1 MSSPKRISF
10 LCPGRTQ
17 QSLLCVPPI
26 PSGDCGSVAPFR
38 LHRMAEPLSRVWNRC
53 KWSGWEVVK
62 SNSSKQVWIRFC
74 FVKAPSLGG
83 SAGKRRDRFV
93 NDVSFQ
99 GVLNTINTERLGGE
113 AVVRSARHDGFASFF
128 PDGCFP
134 VRLNGDW
141 VSEGLVLHAA
151 TVFAIRSGQRNYSSQ
166 LRTMSRSCS
175 IPTPEKVERRTI
187 SAVSLNCLN
196 FFSLSSMVVESTA
209 STLLM
214 ARMSAS
220 WT

>member
-17 QSLLCVPPI
+17 RSLLCVHPI

-93 NDVSFQ
+93 DDVSFQ

-128 PDGCFP
+128 PDGCFS

-151 TVFAIRSGQRNYSSQ
+151 TVFRNPVRPKKLLLPVEDDVSELFDSHSGKGGKTNDLRSF
-166 LRTMSRSCS
+166 
-175 IPTPEKVERRTI
+175 IE
-187 SAVSLNCLN
+187 
-196 FFSLSSMVVESTA
+196 LS
-209 STLLM
+209 
-214 ARMSAS
+214 
-220 WT
+220 